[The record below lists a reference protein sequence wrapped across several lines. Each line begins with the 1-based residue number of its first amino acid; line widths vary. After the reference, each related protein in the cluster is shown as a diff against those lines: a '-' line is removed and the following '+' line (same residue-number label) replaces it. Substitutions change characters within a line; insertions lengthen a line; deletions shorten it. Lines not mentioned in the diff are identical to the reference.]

1 MKVARAEVS
10 ARQGAAPP
18 GRIRPDCGR
27 PADGPALSG
36 VIHTDWQLM
45 QSAGVG
51 VEDGG
56 RNRCEVKNPSIR
68 LLEPRSPALVV
79 VGVGGGGW
87 GWRRGGVAGANP
99 SYCGATPWTSHQS
112 IVGPRYRQKNIHMD
126 TYALI

>member
-10 ARQGAAPP
+10 ARQGGYTSARTTPETRRRTGAAPP

-51 VEDGG
+51 VEDRG
-56 RNRCEVKNPSIR
+56 RNRCKVKNPSIR

-79 VGVGGGGW
+79 VVGGGGGV
-87 GWRRGGVAGANP
+87 GWLEPIPA
-99 SYCGATPWTSHQS
+99 
-112 IVGPRYRQKNIHMD
+112 IVGLHPGQV
-126 TYALI
+126 TSPS